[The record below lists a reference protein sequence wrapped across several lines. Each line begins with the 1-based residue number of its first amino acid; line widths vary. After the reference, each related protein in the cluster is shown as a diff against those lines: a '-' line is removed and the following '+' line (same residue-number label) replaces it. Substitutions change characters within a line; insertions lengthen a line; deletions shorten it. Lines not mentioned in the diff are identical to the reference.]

1 LEGCKTCE
9 EKSLPLSAGCK
20 PLFTGHFC
28 STCVENYELKPVAD
42 SNDQLY
48 ECMQCESSY
57 NSSGVATIVA
67 LLLAVLIAVNRKKLL
82 AFATPRP
89 ERLDVM
95 RTIVRSG
102 QQPLRILITYVQVT
116 GELGQVLDFKAPP
129 MFEQLSAR
137 LSGIVSGLDV
147 LSSAKCLGVDT
158 FHFKWR
164 LQVVIIPVALMI
176 LPTAGFLFKWRK
188 DRAAAMTSF
197 TSQAFFVV
205 FYCCECPDCDEVL
218 IFCGYNAL
226 PFALTETQC
235 ANSFLTD

>member
-1 LEGCKTCE
+1 
-9 EKSLPLSAGCK
+9 
-20 PLFTGHFC
+20 
-28 STCVENYELKPVAD
+28 
-42 SNDQLY
+42 
-48 ECMQCESSY
+48 MQCESSY
-57 NSSGVATIVA
+57 STSGVATTVA
-67 LLLAVLIAVNRKKLL
+67 LLLAVLIAVNRNKLL
-82 AFATPRP
+82 AFVTPRP
-89 ERLDVM
+89 ERLDVI

-129 MFEQLSAR
+129 MFEQLAAR

-164 LQVVIIPVALMI
+164 LQVIIIPVALMI

-205 FYCCECPDCDEVL
+205 FYCCECPDRDK
-218 IFCGYNAL
+218 AL
-226 PFALTETQC
+226 VV
-235 ANSFLTD
+235 

>member
-1 LEGCKTCE
+1 MVNGSLQGCKTCE

-28 STCVENYELKPVAD
+28 STCIENYELKLVAD

-48 ECMQCESSY
+48 ECVPCESSY
-57 NSSGVATIVA
+57 DTSGVAAVIG
-67 LLLAVLIAVNRKKLL
+67 LLVTVLIGVNRNKLL
-82 AFATPRP
+82 AFVTPRP
-89 ERLDVM
+89 ERLDVI

-129 MFEQLSAR
+129 MFEQLAAR

-147 LSSAKCLGVDT
+147 LSSAKCMGVDT

-176 LPTAGFLFKWRK
+176 LPTAGFLFKCNK
-188 DRAAAMTSF
+188 DRTAAMTSF

-205 FYCCECPDCDEVL
+205 FYCCEYP
-218 IFCGYNAL
+218 
-226 PFALTETQC
+226 LTVMKLCILSHTMH
-235 ANSFLTD
+235 LLLH